1 MEDLTMN
8 NTPRLLVVVPCYNEE
23 EVLPETIHRLTE
35 MLASLKE
42 QRLILAGRI
51 LMVDDGSTDKTWQI
65 IESQAQ
71 HRKEIAGLKLVHN
84 SGHQEALWAGLEYAV
99 DRSDVTISVDADLQD
114 DIQVMP
120 QMLTYYLHGID
131 IVYGIRK
138 ERKSDTF
145 LKRFSA
151 QLFYKL
157 MGGLTGNIIYNHAD
171 FRLISQR
178 ALQALLRFPERN
190 LFLRGLVSSLGFPSA
205 MVYYDRRRRLAGQ
218 SKYPLCKM
226 LSFAADG
233 ITSFSVRP
241 LQGIVLL
248 GLLFILV
255 SVAVII
261 YAIIVYWEGETI
273 PGWTSLL
280 VSLWLIGGSMMTAL
294 GIIGEYIGKIYKE
307 VKKRPRYLVDKYTE
321 WQDNCP
327 KRKSESD
334 SSSVL

>member
-42 QRLILAGRI
+42 QRLIVAGRI

-71 HRKEIAGLKLVHN
+71 YKKEIAGLKLVHN

-138 ERKSDTF
+138 KRKSDTF

-327 KRKSESD
+327 KGKSESD

>member
-1 MEDLTMN
+1 MKKISIM
-8 NTPRLLVVVPCYNEE
+8 VPCYNEE

-71 HRKEIAGLKLVHN
+71 HKKEIAGLKLVHN

-99 DRSDVTISVDADLQD
+99 DRSDVTISIDADLQD

-307 VKKRPRYLVDKYTE
+307 VK
-321 WQDNCP
+321 
-327 KRKSESD
+327 SI
-334 SSSVL
+334 